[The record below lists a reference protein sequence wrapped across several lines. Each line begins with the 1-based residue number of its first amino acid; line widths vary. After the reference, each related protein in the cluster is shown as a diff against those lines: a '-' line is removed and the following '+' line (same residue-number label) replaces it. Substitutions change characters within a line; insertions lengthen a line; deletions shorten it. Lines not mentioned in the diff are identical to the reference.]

1 MSAPKNQPYKRLIS
15 VENLQKNYGA
25 TVAIPNL
32 SLELYK
38 GEVVVVLGPSGC
50 GKSTLLRCING
61 LEEKQG
67 GSISMEGVGEFGK
80 DLSWEEARQ
89 KVGMVFQNYELFA
102 HLNVIDNIL
111 LGPTKAQ
118 KRPRREVEAQADK
131 LLERVGLLERK
142 TAFPRELSGG
152 QKQRIAI
159 VRALCMNPEVIL
171 LDEITAALDPE
182 MVREVLDV
190 VSELAKE
197 GMSMLIVTHEMRF
210 AENVADRII
219 FMDKGE
225 IIESAP
231 PHEFFLHPKT
241 ERAKQFLRGMDY

>member
-1 MSAPKNQPYKRLIS
+1 MPLLSIQ
-15 VENLQKNYGA
+15 NLHKKYGE
-25 TVAIPNL
+25 TIAIRNL
-32 SLELYK
+32 SLELHK
-38 GEVVVVLGPSGC
+38 GEVVVLLGPSGC

-67 GSISMEGVGEFGK
+67 GTIKIQGVGEFGK
-80 DLSWEEARQ
+80 DLSWELSRQ
-89 KVGMVFQNYELFA
+89 KVGMVFQSYELFA

-111 LGPTKAQ
+111 LGPLKAQ
-118 KRPRREVEAQADK
+118 NRKRQEVEDQADQ
-131 LLERVGLLERK
+131 LLKRVGLLERK

-190 VSELAKE
+190 VLELANE
-197 GMSMLIVTHEMRF
+197 GMSMLIVTHEIGF
-210 AENVADRII
+210 AEKVADRIVFI
-219 FMDKGE
+219 DKGE
-225 IIESAP
+225 IIEQAAP
-231 PHEFFLHPKT
+231 KDFFNAPKT
-241 ERAKQFLRGMDY
+241 ERAKQFLHGLDY